1 MKGQIASN
9 IQFRPAYYKQFHRNI
24 NGNKGDKV
32 LNSTLVKKKRNLNS
46 NLMEI
51 YKTFFSKR
59 VKGEQEEA
67 RNKELRGFG
76 HKNGR
81 LGQGFTLLR
90 R

>member
-1 MKGQIASN
+1 
-9 IQFRPAYYKQFHRNI
+9 
-24 NGNKGDKV
+24 
-32 LNSTLVKKKRNLNS
+32 
-46 NLMEI
+46 MEI
-51 YKTFFSKR
+51 HKTFFSKR
-59 VKGEQEEA
+59 VEGEQEEA

>member
-1 MKGQIASN
+1 MLVVICIVKVFVFKSIWACCEKLQSN
-9 IQFRPAYYKQFHRNI
+9 
-24 NGNKGDKV
+24 
-32 LNSTLVKKKRNLNS
+32 VKLSKN
-46 NLMEI
+46 
-51 YKTFFSKR
+51 FCKR
-59 VKGEQEEA
+59 VEGEQEEA